1 MENSRSLALVN
12 AAAQIPIPTKNGN
25 VAYDKDE
32 DHSNISSTDF
42 DENFLFGS
50 GTSAYQVEG
59 GYLKGGKSLSIWD
72 CFSLSNPGGI
82 ADGSNGNL
90 ACDSFTK
97 YKEDIRVMKQMGFNS
112 YRFSISWPRILPGGR
127 SCFGI
132 NRDGIDYYNDIID
145 TCIHNGLEP
154 FVTLFHWDIP
164 DCLQLE
170 YGGFLDKKVK
180 DDFREFAEVCFWE
193 FGDRVKCWTTLNEPW
208 TYTVMGYVTGTFP
221 PTDRDNLLYGQTSQK
236 ELKPIKL
243 PTHRGIIDI
252 GNPIPITM
260 ERYSKDWPT
269 VKPAQRPYTVAR
281 NLLLAHSEAVH
292 SYRTKF
298 QERQN
303 GKIGIVLNSNWLVP
317 LDPNSDADVKAAKR
331 GVDFMLGWFL
341 DPVLY
346 GKYPDSMIEY
356 VPNDNL
362 AQFSHQEAHQ
372 LKGSIDFMGLNYYTS
387 NYASYSA
394 NPSKHENYYK
404 DQMVECSPFDKDGKA
419 IGDQAGSSWLF
430 SVPWGLYEHL
440 NYLKT
445 KENMPPIYITENGWS
460 DKNDPKLTPQE
471 ACRDTKRKKYYQ
483 DHLFYL
489 LKAINELKVDVRGH
503 FAWSWC
509 DNYEWNLGYSVRFG
523 LMYVDFLNNY
533 TRYPKDSA
541 IWYTKF
547 LAKAKARRIT
557 SANTKRQHEDDATE
571 ESTEVVKKARA
582 A

>member
-12 AAAQIPIPTKNGN
+12 AAAHIPIPTKNGN
-25 VAYDKDE
+25 IVYDKDE

-42 DENFLFGS
+42 PDDFIFGS

-72 CFSLSNPGGI
+72 VFSLSNPGGI

-112 YRFSISWPRILPGGR
+112 YRFSISWPRILP
-127 SCFGI
+127 
-132 NRDGIDYYNDIID
+132 DM
-145 TCIHNGLEP
+145 EP
-154 FVTLFHWDIP
+154 FVTLFHWDLP
-164 DCLQLE
+164 DCLELE
-170 YGGFLDKKVK
+170 YGGFLDKRVK
-180 DDFREFAEVCFWE
+180 DDFREYAEVCFWE
-193 FGDRVKCWTTLNEPW
+193 FGDRVKYWTTLNEPW

-221 PTDRDNLLYGQTSQK
+221 PGDHDDLLLGQTSKK
-236 ELKPIKL
+236 ELKPSRL
-243 PTHRGIIDI
+243 PNHRGVIDI
-252 GNPIPITM
+252 GNPIPITI
-260 ERYSKDWPT
+260 ERYSKNRST

-317 LDPNSDADVKAAKR
+317 LDPNSDADVNAAKR

-394 NPSKHENYYK
+394 NPSKHEHYYK
-404 DQMVECSPFDKDGKA
+404 DQMVECSPFDKDGNP
-419 IGDQAGSSWLF
+419 IGDAAGSSWLY

-440 NYLKT
+440 KYLKT
-445 KENMPPIYITENGWS
+445 KEGMPPIYITENGWS
-460 DKNDPKLTPQE
+460 DKNDPKLTPKE
-471 ACRDTKRKKYYQ
+471 ASRDTKRKKYYQ

-489 LKAINELKVDVRGH
+489 LKAMNELKVDVRGH

-509 DNYEWNLGYSVRFG
+509 DNFEWNEGYIVRFG
-523 LMYVDFLNNY
+523 IMYVDFLNNY
-533 TRYPKDSA
+533 NRYPKDSA
-541 IWYTKF
+541 IWYSKF
-547 LAKAKARRIT
+547 LAKAKAIKSTR
-557 SANTKRQHEDDATE
+557 ANKKRQIEDSTTE
-571 ESTEVVKKARA
+571 EITEVGKKARA
-582 A
+582 T

>member
-12 AAAQIPIPTKNGN
+12 AAAHIPIPTKNGN
-25 VAYDKDE
+25 IVYDKDE

-42 DENFLFGS
+42 PDDFIFGS

-59 GYLKGGKSLSIWD
+59 GYLEGGKSLSIWD
-72 CFSLSNPGGI
+72 VFSLSNPGGI

-112 YRFSISWPRILPGGR
+112 YRFSISWPRILP
-127 SCFGI
+127 
-132 NRDGIDYYNDIID
+132 DM
-145 TCIHNGLEP
+145 EP
-154 FVTLFHWDIP
+154 FVTLFHWDLP
-164 DCLQLE
+164 DCLELE

-180 DDFREFAEVCFWE
+180 EDFREYAEVCFWE
-193 FGDRVKCWTTLNEPW
+193 FGDRVKYWTTLNEPW
-208 TYTVMGYVTGTFP
+208 TYAVMGYVTGTFP
-221 PTDRDNLLYGQTSQK
+221 PGDHDDLLLGQTSKK
-236 ELKPIKL
+236 ELKPSRL
-243 PTHRGIIDI
+243 PNHRGVLDI
-252 GNPIPITM
+252 GNPIPITV
-260 ERYSKDWPT
+260 ERYSKNRST

-394 NPSKHENYYK
+394 NPSKHEHYYK
-404 DQMVECSPFDKDGKA
+404 DQMVECSPFDKDGNP
-419 IGDQAGSSWLF
+419 IGDAAGSSWLY

-440 NYLKT
+440 KYLKT
-445 KENMPPIYITENGWS
+445 KEGMPPIYITENGI
-460 DKNDPKLTPQE
+460 DL
-471 ACRDTKRKKYYQ
+471 
-483 DHLFYL
+483 
-489 LKAINELKVDVRGH
+489 I
-503 FAWSWC
+503 
-509 DNYEWNLGYSVRFG
+509 
-523 LMYVDFLNNY
+523 
-533 TRYPKDSA
+533 
-541 IWYTKF
+541 I
-547 LAKAKARRIT
+547 
-557 SANTKRQHEDDATE
+557 
-571 ESTEVVKKARA
+571 
-582 A
+582 